1 MGSIAPQDRTFII
14 SPDRRHHRQVSN
26 VADMGDALL
35 IGHILAAVLFVGAVT
50 VAMAMFPR
58 LVAQPGQ
65 APAARA
71 LHRITRVY
79 GVLALIVPALG
90 FWLALDD
97 DVLDTP
103 WVGASILLS
112 LIAGLLLWRIVT
124 DQAQALV
131 TPPGSRR
138 LPITSGLFALMW
150 VTILVLMVLKPG

>member
-1 MGSIAPQDRTFII
+1 
-14 SPDRRHHRQVSN
+14 
-26 VADMGDALL
+26 MGDVLL

-58 LVAQPGQ
+58 LAAQPGQ
-65 APAARA
+65 APAARV

-79 GVLALIVPALG
+79 GVLALLVPGLG
-90 FWLALDD
+90 LGLALED

-103 WVGASILLS
+103 WVAVSIVLS
-112 LIAGLLLWRIVT
+112 VVAGLLLWRIVT

-138 LPITSGLFALMW
+138 LPIAGGLFALTW
-150 VTILVLMVLKPG
+150 VAILVLMVVKPG